1 MASSHWTCGYTLKTW
16 HWQLEAGQI
25 AGAEP
30 DGMAAILKADVKYEV
45 PPFRQ
50 KRKSWT
56 EM

>member
-1 MASSHWTCGYTLKTW
+1 MAFSQWTCGYTLKIW

-30 DGMAAILKADVKYEV
+30 DGMAAILKA
-45 PPFRQ
+45 PFRQ